1 MASEA
6 AMVENP
12 DSCKSESVIME
23 ESVKAKENLVCLLFL
38 LLYVTVLT
46 SLIDLSNAKSQEEA
60 RAYHVQT
67 H

>member
-38 LLYVTVLT
+38 LLYATVLT
-46 SLIDLSNAKSQEEA
+46 
-60 RAYHVQT
+60 
-67 H
+67 